1 MARCSGGIFCYDSL
15 TLFVF
20 KLCQV
25 KNDYDTSLLRIFRR
39 FRVLIDVV
47 GNPKLYYRKQDFSS
61 NCLHVKKKKKGQ
73 QDFFLTYIF
82 ILCELFAPEFI
93 IIHSIQLIHLQN
105 ISKDVYQVKNGAQI
119 KGRIKT

>member
-1 MARCSGGIFCYDSL
+1 MSL
-15 TLFVF
+15 AIRSSITG
-20 KLCQV
+20 
-25 KNDYDTSLLRIFRR
+25 NRIFRAI
-39 FRVLIDVV
+39 VSTL
-47 GNPKLYYRKQDFSS
+47 
-61 NCLHVKKKKKGQ
+61 KKKKGQ

>member
-1 MARCSGGIFCYDSL
+1 MSL
-15 TLFVF
+15 AIRSSITG
-20 KLCQV
+20 
-25 KNDYDTSLLRIFRR
+25 NRIFRAI
-39 FRVLIDVV
+39 VSTL
-47 GNPKLYYRKQDFSS
+47 
-61 NCLHVKKKKKGQ
+61 KKKKGQ

-82 ILCELFAPEFI
+82 ILCELFVPEFI